1 MGCCFV
7 ISVRNTVEDLVW
19 MVVIQ
24 GIFARDAFVVCVRNW
39 RMSLIPHS
47 FPDHGPL
54 KKYRDS

>member
-24 GIFARDAFVVCVRNW
+24 GIFARDAFVVCVGNW

-47 FPDHGPL
+47 FPDHGP
-54 KKYRDS
+54 